1 MGAKT
6 HNTIM
11 MIMIFLQNSKK
22 ILVLF
27 GVLLFLNLNSQIY
40 ISNEAHLFLKEG
52 TIIHAGVDSISQD
65 EINRLKMYGSSQTLV
80 LDNSAKSEV
89 LELNKSQIRKSKL
102 PILKLGTKK
111 KVCDYAQKQNPSSKS
126 IKGFAK
132 FSQNTSQDFF
142 LSGNTTVSK
151 SLVLNSKTNFNHL
164 LAKVFRTVF
173 NGYSQR
179 KSDEIFCSKDTDL
192 INIFLDGFAGRGP
205 PEFI

>member
-1 MGAKT
+1 
-6 HNTIM
+6 

-22 ILVLF
+22 ILVLCTI
-27 GVLLFLNLNSQIY
+27 LFSLCLPSQIY
-40 ISNEAHLFLKEG
+40 LSNEAHLFLKEG
-52 TIIHAGVDSISQD
+52 TVIHAAIDSISQD

-80 LDNSAKSEV
+80 IVNSGESEV

-126 IKGFAK
+126 INGYVK

-142 LSGNTTVSK
+142 LSSNTTVSK

-173 NGYSQR
+173 NGYSKR
-179 KSDEIFCSKDTDL
+179 KSDEILCTIDSDL